1 MRIFGRK
8 RESAVRGGEQ
18 LPSKQSVGRAGTFR
32 LAAVPRLPAVLLSA
46 ALAAS
51 LCLPGCASAPR
62 SPNVPATVAD
72 LRDFPQSLEVL
83 AELYGEAGQGAWS
96 VGPLRGAETVL
107 RGHAEAR
114 EDMAYF
120 RQRFFQP
127 WDETGVDREIVQY
140 LLDELERAPGERGF
154 AENMHPWS
162 EREWQKMADNADLP
176 RLRRVLRGG
185 RPMAAVTVR
194 AADLR
199 AAPTMSPRFSKVFG
213 AGGGW
218 PFDLFQQ
225 SRLHAGTP
233 LAVYHKTLDGAWLL
247 VQSPSVWGWIRAEEV
262 AGAGKEFRRLW
273 RKTPLAAFVR
283 EGVGLKFKALGAGA
297 DNTPQI
303 RPGSYLASADI
314 GAVLPSPRDGEVLLP
329 LRGLDG
335 SAYVV
340 TAFFAD
346 YEAPSRIS
354 PERYDVLSR
363 PVVRMPLLL
372 TPGNVARVGDR
383 MMGQPYGWGG
393 LYGRRDCSATM
404 QDLFAPFGLWLP
416 RNSKDQ
422 GEEGRP
428 QSLEGLSASAKER
441 ALREKA
447 RPFRTLLW
455 MPGHIGLYGRRD
467 CSATMQ
473 DLFAPFGL
481 WLPRNSKDQG
491 EEGRPQS
498 LEGLS
503 AEAKERALREKAR
516 PFRTL
521 IAMPGHIGLY
531 AGQWEGKAAMFH
543 TMWGV
548 RNSAGGEEGRLV
560 IGRSVVTGL
569 RPGKERGDVDEECLL
584 IERVKAF
591 TVLGLE

>member
-8 RESAVRGGEQ
+8 RECAARVEQ
-18 LPSKQSVGRAGTFR
+18 PFGRNAEGAAPARLLWEQDVASLPSGRTLPALFR
-32 LAAVPRLPAVLLSA
+32 RSLRLPAVLLSA

-273 RKTPLAAFVR
+273 RRTPLAAFVR

-428 QSLEGLSASAKER
+428 QSLEGLSAEAKER

-455 MPGHIGLYGRRD
+455 MPGHIGLY
-467 CSATMQ
+467 
-473 DLFAPFGL
+473 
-481 WLPRNSKDQG
+481 
-491 EEGRPQS
+491 
-498 LEGLS
+498 
-503 AEAKERALREKAR
+503 
-516 PFRTL
+516 
-521 IAMPGHIGLY
+521 

-548 RNSAGGEEGRLV
+548 KNSVGGEEGRLV

-569 RPGKERGDVDEECLL
+569 RPGKERGDVDEERLL

>member
-8 RESAVRGGEQ
+8 RECAARVEQ
-18 LPSKQSVGRAGTFR
+18 PFGRNAEGAAPARLLWEQDVASLPSGRTLPALFR
-32 LAAVPRLPAVLLSA
+32 RSLRLPAVLLSA

-273 RKTPLAAFVR
+273 RRTPLAAFVR

-428 QSLEGLSASAKER
+428 QSLEGLSAEAKER

-455 MPGHIGLYGRRD
+455 MPGHIGLY
-467 CSATMQ
+467 
-473 DLFAPFGL
+473 
-481 WLPRNSKDQG
+481 
-491 EEGRPQS
+491 
-498 LEGLS
+498 
-503 AEAKERALREKAR
+503 
-516 PFRTL
+516 
-521 IAMPGHIGLY
+521 

-548 RNSAGGEEGRLV
+548 KNSVGGEEGRLV

-569 RPGKERGDVDEECLL
+569 RPGEERGDVDDEHLL
-584 IERVKAF
+584 IERVKAL
-591 TVLGLE
+591 TVLGAE

>member
-8 RESAVRGGEQ
+8 QNGAARVGLFSGRSAEGSAPARLLWEQ
-18 LPSKQSVGRAGTFR
+18 DADLPSRR
-32 LAAVPRLPAVLLSA
+32 RLPAVLRRSPRLPAALLAA

-62 SPNVPATVAD
+62 SPNVPASVAD

-83 AELYGEAGQGAWS
+83 AELYGTAGQGAWAE
-96 VGPLRGAETVL
+96 GPLRGAETVL

-127 WDETGVDREIVQY
+127 WDGGGVDREVVQY
-140 LLDELERAPGERGF
+140 LLDELERAPEERGF
-154 AENMHPWS
+154 AENMHPWGA
-162 EREWQKMADNADLP
+162 RAWQNMVDNADLP
-176 RLRRVLRGG
+176 RFERILHGG
-185 RPMAAVTVR
+185 RPRAAITVR
-194 AADLR
+194 STDLR
-199 AAPTMSPRFSKVFG
+199 SAPTMSPRFSQPHGPG
-213 AGGGW
+213 AGW

-233 LAVYHKTLDGAWLL
+233 LAVYHKTRDGAWLL
-247 VQSPSVWGWIRAEEV
+247 VQSPASWGWMRAEDA
-262 AGAGKEFRRLW
+262 AGAGEEFCRLW
-273 RKTPLAAFVR
+273 RRTPLAAFVR
-283 EGVGLKFKALGAGA
+283 EGVGLKFKALGAGGA
-297 DNTPQI
+297 SSPAI
-303 RPGSYLASADI
+303 RPGSFLATADI
-314 GAVLPSPRDGEVLLP
+314 GAVLPSPREGEVLLP

-335 SAYVV
+335 EAYAV
-340 TAFFAD
+340 TASFAD
-346 YEAPSRIS
+346 YGAPSAAS
-354 PERYDVLSR
+354 PDRFDPLSR
-363 PVVRMPLLL
+363 PAVRMPLLL

-428 QSLEGLSASAKER
+428 QSLEGLSA
-441 ALREKA
+441 
-447 RPFRTLLW
+447 
-455 MPGHIGLYGRRD
+455 
-467 CSATMQ
+467 
-473 DLFAPFGL
+473 
-481 WLPRNSKDQG
+481 
-491 EEGRPQS
+491 
-498 LEGLS
+498 
-503 AEAKERALREKAR
+503 EAKERALLEKAR

-569 RPGKERGDVDEECLL
+569 RPGKERGDVDEERLL

>member
-8 RESAVRGGEQ
+8 RECAARVEQ
-18 LPSKQSVGRAGTFR
+18 PFGRNAEGAAPARLLWEQDVASLPSGRTLPALFR
-32 LAAVPRLPAVLLSA
+32 RSLRLPAVLLSA

-273 RKTPLAAFVR
+273 RRTPLAAFVR

-404 QDLFAPFGLWLP
+404 QDLFAPF
-416 RNSKDQ
+416 D
-422 GEEGRP
+422 
-428 QSLEGLSASAKER
+428 
-441 ALREKA
+441 
-447 RPFRTLLW
+447 
-455 MPGHIGLYGRRD
+455 
-467 CSATMQ
+467 
-473 DLFAPFGL
+473 L

-521 IAMPGHIGLY
+521 LWMPGHIGLY

-548 RNSAGGEEGRLV
+548 KNSVGGEEGRLV

-569 RPGKERGDVDEECLL
+569 RPGEERGDVDDEHLL
-584 IERVKAF
+584 IERVKAL
-591 TVLGLE
+591 TVLGAE

>member
-8 RESAVRGGEQ
+8 RESAARSPEHLPFKQRVAQAGEGA
-18 LPSKQSVGRAGTFR
+18 SRWRCSSTG
-32 LAAVPRLPAVLLSA
+32 LPAALFAA

-62 SPNVPATVAD
+62 SPNVPASVAD

-83 AELYGEAGQGAWS
+83 AELYGTAGQDAWAE
-96 VGPLRGAETVL
+96 GPLRGAETVL

-114 EDMAYF
+114 EDMACF

-127 WDETGVDREIVQY
+127 WDGGGVDREVVQY
-140 LLDELERAPGERGF
+140 LLDELERAPEERGF
-154 AENMHPWS
+154 AENMHPWGA
-162 EREWQKMADNADLP
+162 RAWQNMVDNADLP
-176 RLRRVLRGG
+176 RFERILHGG
-185 RPMAAVTVR
+185 RPRAAITVR
-194 AADLR
+194 ATDLR
-199 AAPTMSPRFSKVFG
+199 SAPTLSPRFSQPHGPG
-213 AGGGW
+213 AGW

-233 LAVYHKTLDGAWLL
+233 LAVYHKTRDGAWLL
-247 VQSPSVWGWIRAEEV
+247 VQSPAAWGWMRAEDA
-262 AGAGKEFRRLW
+262 AGAGEEFCRLW
-273 RKTPLAAFVR
+273 RRTPLAAFVR
-283 EGVGLKFKALGAGA
+283 EGVGLKFKALGAGGA
-297 DNTPQI
+297 SAPAI
-303 RPGSYLASADI
+303 RPGSFLATADI
-314 GAVLPSPRDGEVLLP
+314 GAVLPSLREGEVLLP

-335 SAYVV
+335 EAYAV
-340 TAFFAD
+340 TASFAD
-346 YEAPSRIS
+346 YGAPSAAS
-354 PERYDVLSR
+354 PDRFDPLSR
-363 PVVRMPLLL
+363 PAVRMPLLL

-383 MMGQPYGWGG
+383 MRGG

-416 RNSKDQ
+416 RNS
-422 GEEGRP
+422 R
-428 QSLEGLSASAKER
+428 
-441 ALREKA
+441 
-447 RPFRTLLW
+447 
-455 MPGHIGLYGRRD
+455 
-467 CSATMQ
+467 
-473 DLFAPFGL
+473 
-481 WLPRNSKDQG
+481 DQG

-569 RPGKERGDVDEECLL
+569 RPGKERGDVDEERLL